1 MIPAGQEA
9 GFDIIFC
16 SQTVKQFSA
25 PITYYIN
32 DRPFNFLVTA
42 QAEPV
47 SLELSKKNIKFS
59 FNDDSMDMF
68 VTQTLNLT
76 NYGNAP
82 AQFNWNV
89 PGQLFT
95 PKPLSGE
102 VDAGSTQ
109 KIEITF
115 NPNGPRAEEDKLFL
129 KITDG
134 ETQELVCSGLV
145 NESKCIF
152 LERQLDFG
160 NVHVALQAKDRTM
173 HIKNQMRTPC
183 IFHVVCNEK
192 ELTIFPLKGK
202 IQGDSKLAFKVS
214 FFSATPKTFKSEI
227 VVNIRGGKPLKIPV
241 IVNAI
246 VPEIFIEEKNI
257 DFGGVT
263 FGDSK
268 MMPLTIINES
278 DITAKLILDIRD
290 YPEFEIVLPEA
301 NPEDDVHSEIMVP
314 I

>member
-1 MIPAGQEA
+1 M
-9 GFDIIFC
+9 
-16 SQTVKQFSA
+16 
-25 PITYYIN
+25 
-32 DRPFNFLVTA
+32 
-42 QAEPV
+42 
-47 SLELSKKNIKFS
+47 
-59 FNDDSMDMF
+59 
-68 VTQTLNLT
+68 
-76 NYGNAP
+76 
-82 AQFNWNV
+82 
-89 PGQLFT
+89 
-95 PKPLSGE
+95 
-102 VDAGSTQ
+102 
-109 KIEITF
+109 
-115 NPNGPRAEEDKLFL
+115 
-129 KITDG
+129 
-134 ETQELVCSGLV
+134 CSGLV

-257 DFGGVT
+257 DFTLSSLAELGT
-263 FGDSK
+263 GDNATMSK
-268 MMPLTIINES
+268 GKNVGALS
-278 DITAKLILDIRD
+278 
-290 YPEFEIVLPEA
+290 
-301 NPEDDVHSEIMVP
+301 
-314 I
+314 